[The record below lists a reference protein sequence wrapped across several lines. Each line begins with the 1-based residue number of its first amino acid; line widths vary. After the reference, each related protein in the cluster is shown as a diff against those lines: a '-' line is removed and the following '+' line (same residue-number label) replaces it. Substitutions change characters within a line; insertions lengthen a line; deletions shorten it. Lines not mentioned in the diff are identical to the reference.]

1 MSLLIDVL
9 TKADQANSDEPDGDS
24 APPRADGGA
33 DDTQQ
38 AQHDEAGSELSLAPD
53 DDSSSTAEPA
63 AAPDAEAPGDDE
75 GAPAQPEAAPATAP
89 ADERARGRPQP
100 RPATRA
106 RALKLAALI
115 GAPALLA
122 AALLSGQ
129 WAQQDSLTPI
139 DYGDDTAFVPV
150 ASRPVNDVAPPA
162 RDPAAF
168 GPPIPPQ
175 RKRLASNE
183 RVLVAELSAAS
194 AAIADD
200 ADAADEPDT
209 GVKAAADEPTDEP
222 QDDRIVIEKNDRE
235 NPAHANMRRAYD
247 AFREG
252 DYPGAIDA
260 YQAALEVDPLNQDAL
275 LGLAALALRTGDAL
289 QAAHYYEATLD
300 LDPNNSVAI
309 AGLVALQEGGSPI
322 DRESFLKNLLYERP
336 TAAHLHFSL
345 GIQYASQ
352 ARWSD
357 AQQAFFDAFSH
368 DPSNADYAFNL
379 AVSLDRLGQG
389 RSAADYYRRSLDLA
403 SGNHVI
409 DTTAAQRRLEALTSS
424 AGEDSQ

>member
-9 TKADQANSDEPDGDS
+9 TKADQANSDEADGES
-24 APPRADGGA
+24 TAPREDGGA
-33 DDTQQ
+33 EDTRQ
-38 AQHDEAGSELSLAPD
+38 AQHDETGSELSLAPD
-53 DDSSSTAEPA
+53 DDSSPTAEPA
-63 AAPDAEAPGDDE
+63 AADAEAPDDSE
-75 GAPAQPEAAPATAP
+75 SIPAQPETVAPVVAPAGA
-89 ADERARGRPQP
+89 RARGRPRP
-100 RPATRA
+100 RRSTRA
-106 RALKLAALI
+106 GVWKLAALI
-115 GAPALLA
+115 GAPAVLA
-122 AALLSGQ
+122 AALLIGQ
-129 WAQQDSLTPI
+129 WSQQETLTPV
-139 DYGDDTAFVPV
+139 DYGDDTAFVGESSGPIV
-150 ASRPVNDVAPPA
+150 DVAPPT
-162 RDPAAF
+162 RDPARV
-168 GPPIPPQ
+168 GPPIQPQ
-175 RKRLASNE
+175 RRSTPSNDRALA
-183 RVLVAELSAAS
+183 AESSATS
-194 AAIADD
+194 APIADEAFAAYEPEA
-200 ADAADEPDT
+200 ADAP
-209 GVKAAADEPTDEP
+209 PTDAAT
-222 QDDRIVIEKNDRE
+222 DGRIVIEKNDRE
-235 NPAHANMRRAYD
+235 NPVHMNMRRAYE
-247 AFREG
+247 AFRAG
-252 DYPGAIDA
+252 DYTGAIDA
-260 YQAALEVDPLNQDAL
+260 YRAALEQDPLNQDAL
-275 LGLAALALRTGDAL
+275 LGLAALALRTGDAE

-409 DTTAAQRRLEALTSS
+409 DTTAAQRRLDALTSS
-424 AGEDSQ
+424 AGDDSR

>member
-9 TKADQANSDEPDGDS
+9 TKADRANSDEADGDS
-24 APPRADGGA
+24 TAPREDGGA
-33 DDTQQ
+33 DDTRQ

-53 DDSSSTAEPA
+53 DDSPPTAEPA
-63 AAPDAEAPGDDE
+63 AAPDAEAPGADE
-75 GAPAQPEAAPATAP
+75 GATAQPEAVTPATAP
-89 ADERARGRPQP
+89 ADVRARGRP

-106 RALKLAALI
+106 RAWKIAALI
-115 GAPALLA
+115 GAPTLLA
-122 AALLSGQ
+122 AALLIGQ
-129 WAQQDSLTPI
+129 WWQQESLTPI
-139 DYGDDTAFVPV
+139 DYGDDTAFVAA
-150 ASRPVNDVAPPA
+150 ASGPIVDVAPPT
-162 RDPAAF
+162 RDPARV

-175 RKRLASNE
+175 RRSSPSNE
-183 RVLVAELSAAS
+183 RALVAELSAAS
-194 AAIADD
+194 APLADD
-200 ADAADEPDT
+200 ANAADAAD
-209 GVKAAADEPTDEP
+209 AAPTDAP
-222 QDDRIVIEKNDRE
+222 TNGRIVIEKNARE
-235 NPAHANMRRAYD
+235 NPVHANMRRAYE

-252 DYPGAIDA
+252 DYTGAIDA
-260 YQAALEVDPLNQDAL
+260 YRAALEGDPFNQDAL
-275 LGLAALALRTGDAL
+275 LGLAALALRTGDAQ

-309 AGLVALQEGGSPI
+309 GGLVALQEGGSPI

-336 TAAHLHFSL
+336 TAAPLHFSL

-409 DTTAAQRRLEALTSS
+409 DTTAAQRRLDALTSS